1 MSYQELTLIGH
12 LGRDPEMSFT
22 PGGQAVTKFPVAV
35 NRRVRNALGEQV
47 RETAWFQ
54 ITAWE
59 RQAENANLFLQ
70 KGSQVMVKG
79 RLTPDPGTGS
89 PRLWQRRD
97 GSLAAS
103 YEVTAQEIIYLSRRE
118 GTPAGES
125 THADGIEI
133 DIPF

>member
-22 PGGQAVTKFPVAV
+22 PDGRAVTKFPMAV

-79 RLTPDPGTGS
+79 RLTPDPETGTV
-89 PRLWQRRD
+89 LVHFKKD
-97 GSLAAS
+97 
-103 YEVTAQEIIYLSRRE
+103 
-118 GTPAGES
+118 
-125 THADGIEI
+125 
-133 DIPF
+133 

>member
-1 MSYQELTLIGH
+1 MLFRS
-12 LGRDPEMSFT
+12 
-22 PGGQAVTKFPVAV
+22 
-35 NRRVRNALGEQV
+35 
-47 RETAWFQ
+47 

-79 RLTPDPGTGS
+79 RLTPDPETGS
-89 PRLWQRRD
+89 PRLWLRRD
-97 GSLAAS
+97 GALAAS

-125 THADGIEI
+125 THAEGIEM

>member
-12 LGRDPEMSFT
+12 LGRDPELSFT
-22 PGGQAVTKFPVAV
+22 PGGQAVTKFPLAV

-47 RETAWFQ
+47 RETVWFQ
-54 ITAWE
+54 ISCWE

-79 RLTPDPGTGS
+79 RLTPDPETGS

-97 GSLAAS
+97 GALAAS

-118 GTPAGES
+118 GMPAGEPIP
-125 THADGIEI
+125 ADGIEME
-133 DIPF
+133 IPF